1 MPKEKVLCVND
12 LRHAEYYGMQGILDD
27 LYERSKQGEQ
37 FHQLMEI
44 ILSKNNIMLAY
55 RNIKAN
61 KGSQTP
67 GTDRKT
73 MKDIE
78 VLSAKEVVEK
88 VRYFVTGSKHGYRP
102 KPVRRK
108 EIEKP
113 NGGTRPLGIPCIWDR
128 LIQQCFKQVLEPILE
143 AKFSNNSYGFRPNRS
158 AAQAISKTYALMQ
171 RSNLHHVIEFDIKG
185 FFDNVDHS
193 KLIRQLWTT
202 GVQDKSV
209 LFVIKRMLTAP
220 IKMPDGSTVSPSK
233 GTPQGGIISPLL
245 ANVVLNELDHWV
257 ESQWE
262 NNPVVLAR
270 TKWRIVRKDPIQDK
284 SYGYVVARKTKL
296 KEIRIVRYADDFRIF
311 CKNRETAE
319 KTLKAVTDWLKER
332 LRLEVSKEKTRIVN
346 TRKRY
351 MEFLGFK
358 IGLQRKRNKYV
369 VKSHICDK
377 KFELEKE
384 KLLTQA
390 KKISRPDEG
399 HTMLSEIKRYDSMV
413 TGIQNYFEVAT
424 CISLDCRILQRAVM
438 VILTNRLKDD
448 NGSLLAKEGG
458 HMTVAEAERYG
469 KSKMVRY
476 VKGEE
481 MPIYPIGYVRYRI
494 AKDLPAGVCSYSKQG
509 REKIHQNLRINT
521 AVLGQ
526 LREED
531 TTGHSLE
538 YADCRLSL
546 FSAQQGKC
554 QISGEPFTDCK
565 QIAVWL
571 IKPTYRGG
579 QERYQNMVLVNRRFI
594 PMLEA
599 VNDDELGKAFKEYGI
614 EKKQITKINDLRR
627 KRKKA

>member
-12 LRHAEYYGMQGILDD
+12 LRHAEYYGMQGTFDD

-55 RNIKAN
+55 RNIKSN

-78 VLSAKEVVEK
+78 VLPAEEVVEK

-113 NGGTRPLGIPCIWDR
+113 NGGIRPLGIPCIWDR

-158 AAQAISKTYALMQ
+158 AAQAISKTYSLMQ
-171 RSNLHHVIEFDIKG
+171 RSNLHYVIEFDIKG

-193 KLIRQLWTT
+193 KLIRQLWTI
-202 GVQDKSV
+202 GVRDKSV

-220 IKMPDGSTVSPSK
+220 IKMPDGSTINPSK

-245 ANVVLNELDHWV
+245 ANVVLNELDQWV

-262 NNPVVLAR
+262 NNPVVIAR
-270 TKWRIVRKDPIQDK
+270 TRWRIVRKDPIQDR
-284 SYGYVVARKTKL
+284 SNGYTVARRTKL

-311 CKNRETAE
+311 CRDRETAE
-319 KTLKAVTDWLKER
+319 KTLKAVTDWLRER
-332 LRLEVSKEKTRIVN
+332 LKLEVSQEKTRIVN

-399 HTMLSEIKRYDSMV
+399 HTRLSEIKRYDSMV

-424 CISLDCRILQRAVM
+424 CISLDCRIMQRAVM

-448 NGSLLAKEGG
+448 NGSLLTKEGG
-458 HMTVAEAERYG
+458 HMTIAEAERYG

-494 AKDLPAGVCSYSKQG
+494 AKDLPEGVCSYSKQG

-531 TTGHSLE
+531 TKGHSLE

-554 QISGEPFTDCK
+554 QISGEQFTDCH

-571 IKPTYRGG
+571 IKPIYRGG

-599 VNDDELGKAFKEYGI
+599 ENDDELGKAFKEYGT
-614 EKKQITKINDLRR
+614 EKKQITKINELRR

>member
-12 LRHAEYYGMQGILDD
+12 LRHAEYYGMQGTFDD

-44 ILSKNNIMLAY
+44 ILSKNNIMIAY
-55 RNIKAN
+55 RNIKSN

-78 VLSAKEVVEK
+78 VLPAEEVVEK

-158 AAQAISKTYALMQ
+158 AAPAISKTYALMQ
-171 RSNLHHVIEFDIKG
+171 RSNLHYVIEFDIKG

-202 GVQDKSV
+202 GVRDKSV

-220 IKMPDGSTVSPSK
+220 IKMPDGSTINPSK

-245 ANVVLNELDHWV
+245 ANVVLNELDQWV

-262 NNPVVLAR
+262 NNPVVIAR
-270 TKWRIVRKDPIQDK
+270 TRWRIVRKDPIQDR
-284 SYGYVVARKTKL
+284 SNGYTVARKTKL

-311 CKNRETAE
+311 CRDRETAE
-319 KTLKAVTDWLKER
+319 KTLKAVTDWDWLRER
-332 LRLEVSKEKTRIVN
+332 LKLEVSQEKTRIVN

-390 KKISRPDEG
+390 KKISRPDEW

-458 HMTVAEAERYG
+458 HMTVAEAERYD

-494 AKDLPAGVCSYSKQG
+494 AKDLPCRCMQLQQAGK
-509 REKIHQNLRINT
+509 RENPPESQNKHSGAWT
-521 AVLGQ
+521 AE
-526 LREED
+526 RR
-531 TTGHSLE
+531 GH
-538 YADCRLSL
+538 
-546 FSAQQGKC
+546 
-554 QISGEPFTDCK
+554 
-565 QIAVWL
+565 
-571 IKPTYRGG
+571 
-579 QERYQNMVLVNRRFI
+579 
-594 PMLEA
+594 
-599 VNDDELGKAFKEYGI
+599 
-614 EKKQITKINDLRR
+614 
-627 KRKKA
+627 KRT